1 MGIQTLLK
9 DDDLRQRMGLHCR
22 KVAEEQYSLELQARR
37 YVTLY
42 EEAVKRYRQCG
53 AAWFKPY
60 AAYPHKA
67 PVKPSRDQN
76 DMSGFDFLRNQCQR

>member
-22 KVAEEQYSLELQARR
+22 KVAEEEYSLELQARR

-42 EEAVKRYRQCG
+42 EEAVKRHRQCS
-53 AAWFKPY
+53 AT
-60 AAYPHKA
+60 
-67 PVKPSRDQN
+67 
-76 DMSGFDFLRNQCQR
+76 